1 MKWLLNWGWI
11 LLYITVL
18 AVSVL
23 LITAGNRDP
32 IEEDQIDKITLTFRH
47 FWTKEHD
54 RPMLNI
60 FEDVVADYQKAHPN
74 VKVNFEGMDQT
85 THREQQLKSEMVTG
99 TPPDMFV
106 LFGGAEI
113 EPYARANRLMD
124 LSQFVKERG
133 LKEQYRD
140 LQLWTFDGRIY
151 GLPIEGNAEPL
162 YYNKT
167 IFNALDL
174 QEPNTLAELDHVI
187 QVLSD
192 NEYIPF
198 ALGNEDRWPA
208 AIFAHYLMDR
218 YAGPELIQALSQGE
232 DGYDFRNE
240 KYLKA
245 YEHLDEWVKTGA
257 FAPSANGF
265 TTEEAIAQFTE
276 GKAAM
281 YLNGNWD
288 INLFHRDDLF
298 SHNNYSFQE
307 EVGVIPF
314 PSLRLGETRSI
325 AGGYTIGIGLSSNL
339 EETKKEAALDLLEG
353 FYTKEIQS
361 RIVYEGL
368 RLPSIKIS
376 YDPEKT
382 GPVFAQ
388 VITLMEQ
395 STHSFVPY
403 DNILSPEVKR
413 SFLKG
418 VKEMIGGQMSA
429 EEALKDL
436 QLSSN
441 LYWNQRRSSLPFKNS
456 GGAMDGGDAREIQG
470 DTGR

>member
-11 LLYITVL
+11 LLYTTVL

-23 LITAGNRDP
+23 LIAAGNRDP
-32 IEEDQIDKITLTFRH
+32 IEENQSDKITLTFRH

-54 RPMLNI
+54 KPMLNI
-60 FEDVVADYQKAHPN
+60 FEDVVSDYQKAHPN
-74 VKVNFEGMDQT
+74 VKVSFEGMDQT
-85 THREQQLKSEMVTG
+85 THREQKLKSEMVTG

-133 LKEQYRD
+133 LKDQYRD
-140 LQLWTFDGRIY
+140 LQLWTFDDRIY

-167 IFNALDL
+167 IFNELGL
-174 QEPNTLAELDHVI
+174 KEPGTLAELDRVI
-187 QVLSD
+187 QVLRD
-192 NEYIPF
+192 NGYTPF

-218 YAGPELIQALSQGE
+218 YAGPALIQALSQGE

-245 YEHLDEWVKTGA
+245 YEHLNEWVEAGA
-257 FAPSANGF
+257 FASAANSSS
-265 TTEEAIAQFTE
+265 TEEAIAQFTE

-288 INLFHRDDLF
+288 INLFHRSDTG
-298 SHNNYSFQE
+298 HNSASSFQD

-314 PSLRLGETRSI
+314 PSFRLGETKSI

-339 EETKKEAALDLLEG
+339 DEAKKEAALDLLEC
-353 FYTKEIQS
+353 FYTKEVQS

-368 RLPSIKIS
+368 RLPSIKLS
-376 YDPEKT
+376 FDPERT

-395 STHSFVPY
+395 STQSFVPY

-418 VKEMIGGQMSA
+418 VKEMIGGQLNA
-429 EEALKDL
+429 EEALEEL
-436 QLSSN
+436 QLSSK
-441 LYWNQRRSSLPFKNS
+441 LYWNQRRSSVPFKNS
-456 GGAMDGGDAREIQG
+456 GGAMYGVDGREVQG
-470 DTGR
+470 YSGR

>member
-1 MKWLLNWGWI
+1 MMKWLLNWGWM
-11 LLYITVL
+11 LLYVIVL

-32 IEEDQIDKITLTFRH
+32 IEENQSDKITLTFRH

-54 RPMLNI
+54 RPMLSI
-60 FEDVVADYQKAHPN
+60 FEDVVADYQKHHPN

-113 EPYARANRLMD
+113 EPYVRANRLMD
-124 LSQFVKERG
+124 LSQFVQDRG
-133 LKEQYRD
+133 LQGQFRD
-140 LQLWTFDGRIY
+140 LQLWTFDDRVY

-167 IFNALDL
+167 IFESLDL
-174 QEPNTLAELDHVI
+174 DPPSTLTELDHVI
-187 QVLSD
+187 QVLRD
-192 NEYIPF
+192 NGYIPF

-232 DGYDFRNE
+232 EGYDFRND
-240 KYLKA
+240 KYLQA
-245 YEHLDEWVKTGA
+245 YEHLADWVEAGA
-257 FAPSANGF
+257 FSSSANGY
-265 TTEEAIAQFTE
+265 TTEEAIAQFTT
-276 GKAAM
+276 GRAAM

-288 INLFHRDDLF
+288 INLFRRSGVMDDSAL
-298 SHNNYSFQE
+298 SFQE

-314 PSLRLGETRSI
+314 PGMRLGAMRSV

-339 EETKKEAALDLLEG
+339 DDAKKEAALDLLEG

-368 RLPSIKIS
+368 RLPSIKLS
-376 YDPEKT
+376 FDPEKT

-395 STHSFVPY
+395 STQSFVPY

-418 VKEMIGGQMSA
+418 VKEMIGSQLDA
-429 EEALKDL
+429 KEALKEL
-436 QLSSN
+436 QHSSTF
-441 LYWNQRRSSLPFKNS
+441 YWNQRRSSLPFKNS
-456 GGAMDGGDAREIQG
+456 GGATNGVDGREVQG
-470 DTGR
+470 DSG